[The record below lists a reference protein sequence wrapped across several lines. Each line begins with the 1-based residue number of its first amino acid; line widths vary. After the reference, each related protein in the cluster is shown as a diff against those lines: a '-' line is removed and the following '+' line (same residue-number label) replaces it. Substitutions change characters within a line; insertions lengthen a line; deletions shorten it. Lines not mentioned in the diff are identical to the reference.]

1 MNRKTPNRVAFL
13 ADASV
18 ARSGETVRQDEW
30 RSELLRAGI
39 RGKGGRQQR
48 TRILSSTRPGSSK
61 LEEQKHNTMN
71 EAPPISNIPA
81 EPKKCSLAVWS
92 LVLGI
97 LAIVLVCIGPLFAI
111 PAVICGHMAHS
122 RIKRSAGALTGGGL
136 ALGGLITGYL
146 SIALIPIIG
155 MMAAIAIPNFVKAR
169 TTAQKNMCI
178 NNLRQI
184 DGAKQQWAL
193 ENKKQTTDTPTAQD
207 LETYLRRSFTTLKCP
222 VGGIYTINA
231 AGEKPTCSIPQHD
244 LSATTT
250 GNSL

>member
-1 MNRKTPNRVAFL
+1 
-13 ADASV
+13 
-18 ARSGETVRQDEW
+18 
-30 RSELLRAGI
+30 
-39 RGKGGRQQR
+39 
-48 TRILSSTRPGSSK
+48 
-61 LEEQKHNTMN
+61 MN

-81 EPKKCSLAVWS
+81 EPKNCSLAVWS

-146 SIALIPIIG
+146 SIALIPMIG

-169 TTAQKNMCI
+169 NTAQMNMCI
-178 NNLRQI
+178 SNLRQI

-193 ENKKQTTDTPTAQD
+193 ENKKQTTDTPTAQELD
-207 LETYLRRSFTTLKCP
+207 TYLHRSFTTLKCP
-222 VGGIYTINA
+222 AGGIYTINA
-231 AGEKPTCSIPQHD
+231 VGEKPACSIPQHD
-244 LSATTT
+244 LLGTTT

>member
-1 MNRKTPNRVAFL
+1 
-13 ADASV
+13 
-18 ARSGETVRQDEW
+18 
-30 RSELLRAGI
+30 
-39 RGKGGRQQR
+39 
-48 TRILSSTRPGSSK
+48 
-61 LEEQKHNTMN
+61 MN
-71 EAPPISNIPA
+71 EAPLISNIPA
-81 EPKKCSLAVWS
+81 EPKNCSLAVWS

-146 SIALIPIIG
+146 SLALIPIIG

-169 TTAQKNMCI
+169 STAQMNMCI
-178 NNLRQI
+178 SNLRQI

-193 ENKKQTTDTPTAQD
+193 ENKKQTTDTPTAQELD
-207 LETYLRRSFTTLKCP
+207 TYLHRSFTTLKCP
-222 VGGIYTINA
+222 AGGVYTINA
-231 AGEKPTCSIPQHD
+231 VGEKPACSIPQHD
-244 LSATTT
+244 LSGTTT